1 MKRVDLIRHLESH
14 GCQFIREGGSH
25 TVYFNP
31 NEKRIASVPRH
42 REIKNPT
49 TLRICRQL
57 AIPDP
62 ERR

>member
-14 GCQFIREGGSH
+14 GCQIVREGGNH
-25 TVYFNP
+25 TIYFNP
-31 NEKRIASVPRH
+31 KEKRIASVPRH
-42 REIKNPT
+42 REVKNPT
-49 TLRICRQL
+49 ATKICRQL